1 MNLTVLITDI
11 SCLLGNIMGKLKAIA
26 FHLKQPN
33 NALEIMGSQIEFP
46 ITELCL
52 ESGWNVTYFIM

>member
-1 MNLTVLITDI
+1 
-11 SCLLGNIMGKLKAIA
+11 MGKLEAIV

-33 NALEIMGSQIEFP
+33 NALEIMGSQIGFLV
-46 ITELCL
+46 TELCL

>member
-1 MNLTVLITDI
+1 
-11 SCLLGNIMGKLKAIA
+11 MGKLEAIT

-33 NALEIMGSQIEFP
+33 NALEIMGGQIEFP